1 MFEETGVL
9 ERVNLTSMLAQ
20 LDVLVRK
27 IFQVDDTELLYAIE
41 LSNVK
46 DSLGVVAHAEL
57 LIRCKRRHSQGR
69 ILQTCVAHSLTTRAP
84 NSDAAEVVGIRFGIE
99 HTSGFHRAS
108 QELNRW
114 TLEHVSSVL
123 SVLVITFFS
132 TARFVTILF

>member
-69 ILQTCVAHSLTTRAP
+69 VLQTCVAHSLTTSAP
-84 NSDAAEVVGIRFGIE
+84 NSDGAEVVGLCLGIV
-99 HTSGFHRAS
+99 HTCGFHIAS
-108 QELNRW
+108 QELDRRSI
-114 TLEHVSSVL
+114 EHVACVL
-123 SVLVITFFS
+123 SVLAIFFS
-132 TARFVTILF
+132 TA